1 MVSLFSLLFQIA
13 GLGIGIYRIWPD
25 AAYLLAV
32 SQAGTGPTFMN
43 AIEAGERI
51 LLSCALVLLPFMATL
66 KLVMGNKFWSA
77 LTVLVFSGLSVI
89 LAHVLHDSIIDG
101 YVFFLSQK
109 RHWISIARP
118 AAIFAVVSINWLI
131 AFDDMYR
138 VVKVAG
144 K

>member
-1 MVSLFSLLFQIA
+1 MVGMFSLLFQIA
-13 GLGIGIYRIWPD
+13 GLGLGLYRIWPD

-32 SQAGTGPTFMN
+32 SQAGTWPTLLN

-51 LLSCALVLLPFMATL
+51 LLSCALVLLPFMAVL
-66 KLVMGNKFWSA
+66 KPVMGNKFWST

-89 LAHVLHDSIIDG
+89 LAHVLQASIVDG
-101 YVFFLSQK
+101 IVLFLSQN

-118 AAIFAVVSINWLI
+118 AAIFVVVLVNWLI

-138 VVKVAG
+138 GVKISG